1 MNEANFVE
9 RAELFRQTFEKH
21 FHNDKLEKFSFRA
34 AISDEFGSKDVLV
47 KTVQELMKS
56 KLDTVPLAEEL
67 LKTVVKNIK
76 SIASASMIKI
86 RNLDSH
92 NQNDYRDFCQIIADA
107 LTSTD
112 EPDEVFESVHDR
124 IVKFHYREK
133 KVTDLRATLLH
144 LLCVVLACRAG
155 SKSIFGTVEFFG
167 DVTEFFLEE
176 RLFKMKDK
184 NIKQSFLRLTQL
196 VNRLKETMETKWEWN
211 VHNLL
216 DVQSALWMAFHAEQ
230 KLTGNVRLT
239 NASLN
244 PISKSK
250 KEFDKKMKKVPTE
263 TEKMSIY
270 KRRVGQDILRKNLL
284 KLYRSR
290 CMLTGIDNK
299 ELLRVSHI
307 KPWKDCNDNEKLDE
321 NNCLLLS
328 ALWDAAFDRGLV
340 TFRDDGYP
348 KFSKKLNKS
357 SQKQLTFKTPIVLTD
372 VQRKYLH
379 WHRDK
384 EFIEPH
390 SKS

>member
-34 AISDEFGSKDVLV
+34 AISDELGSKDVLV
-47 KTVQELMKS
+47 KNVQELMES

-67 LKTVVKNIK
+67 LKTVVENIK
-76 SIASASMIKI
+76 SIAPASLIKI
-86 RNLDSH
+86 GNLRKR
-92 NQNDYRDFCQIIADA
+92 YRSEYENFCQIIADA

-112 EPDEVFESVHDR
+112 EPDEVFESIHDR
-124 IVKFHYREK
+124 IVEFHYREK

-144 LLCVVLACRAG
+144 ILCVVLACREG
-155 SKSIFGTVEFFG
+155 SESIFGTVEFYG
-167 DVTEFFLEE
+167 DVTEFFLDE

-184 NIKQSFLRLTQL
+184 NIKQSFLRLNQL
-196 VNRLKETMETKWEWN
+196 VNRLKETMETKWKWD
-211 VHNLL
+211 VDNLL
-216 DVQSALWMAFHAEQ
+216 DVQNALWMAFHAEQ
-230 KLTGNVRLT
+230 KLIGSVRLT
-239 NASLN
+239 IASLN

-250 KEFDKKMKKVPTE
+250 KEFDKKMKNAQDE

-284 KLYRSR
+284 ELYRSR

-340 TFRDDGYP
+340 TFKDDGYP

-357 SQKQLTFKTPIVLTD
+357 SEEQLTYNTPIILTD
-372 VQRKYLH
+372 VQRRYMK

-384 EFIEPH
+384 EFIETQ